1 MLKAQQNE
9 PQNIPKSIPAQPVSE
24 PYKLKDAVVDI
35 RNSGVEI
42 DADKIKAERDALN
55 SPVIPDGSAGTNC
68 IWSTDSDGIWLGDCG
83 VTWQFFDDGPNENGL
98 KYCPSCGKKV
108 SVIAAP
114 AQESE

>member
-1 MLKAQQNE
+1 MKF
-9 PQNIPKSIPAQPVSE
+9 
-24 PYKLKDAVVDI
+24 
-35 RNSGVEI
+35 I
-42 DADKIKAERDALN
+42 DLWECSACGAFYADKITACDCYMDGCTTLN
-55 SPVIPDGSAGTNC
+55 HYHATLTSAGNYPVIPDGSAGTNC

-114 AQESE
+114 TQESE